1 MAFPPRPRSSRAE
14 PSLAP
19 AAPSRDAVPL
29 RPPAPRPL
37 VRPAVADAATEREP
51 VRLAAEP
58 RRAGDMPE
66 LSLTAA
72 DRIVVSSAITGGG
85 KRERSGLRVF
95 GFALLLALA
104 AIGAYSLYHEASA
117 FLP

>member
-14 PSLAP
+14 PSLSP
-19 AAPSRDAVPL
+19 AAAPREAVPL
-29 RPPAPRPL
+29 RPPGPRPL
-37 VRPAVADAATEREP
+37 VRPVAADSAAEREP
-51 VRLAAEP
+51 ARLAAEP
-58 RRAGDMPE
+58 RRAGDMPL

-72 DRIVVSSAITGGG
+72 DRVVVSSAITGGG

-95 GFALLLALA
+95 GFALLLVLA
-104 AIGAYSLYHEASA
+104 AIGAFSLYHEASA

>member
-19 AAPSRDAVPL
+19 AASRDAVPL
-29 RPPAPRPL
+29 RPPVPRPV
-37 VRPAVADAATEREP
+37 VRPATAESAVEREP
-51 VRLAAEP
+51 SRLATEP
-58 RRAGDMPE
+58 RRVGDMPT

-72 DRIVVSSAITGGG
+72 DRVVVSSVMTGGG

-104 AIGAYSLYHEASA
+104 VIGAYSLYHEASA